1 MKYVLVLVFLLG
13 IVTLLF
19 AGCTANEHS
28 LPGTQEMKSFSTE
41 GGYGEAEYTARD
53 KVEMAYEAPVPAP
66 AMASQS
72 SMQTVSPSDQKIIK
86 TADISLETQNVSI
99 TTDKV
104 TEVASRFNGTIQS
117 SLVSAGR
124 QDRYTGSVTIR
135 VPVKEFDPAV
145 AGILV
150 LGKVLSSSL
159 QAEDVTE
166 QYVDL
171 EAQKNALV
179 NQLVQ
184 YNRIMAKGE
193 NVSDILEV
201 QREIERVQ
209 VELDR
214 IVGKMKYLESRTS
227 YSTIPVR
234 ISEPAQVEPPGGYSF
249 AAVVNDGIAGFIDM
263 VVWLFIAILT
273 LLPLILLGAAGYLVY
288 RRWKRRRMA

>member
-1 MKYVLVLVFLLG
+1 MKYVPVLILLLG
-13 IVTLLF
+13 IVTLF
-19 AGCTANEHS
+19 SAGCTANEHS
-28 LPGTQEMKSFSTE
+28 LPGSQKMSSFST
-41 GGYGEAEYTARD
+41 GSGLGDADDAARD
-53 KVEMAYEAPVPAP
+53 KVEMAYEMPAPAP
-66 AMASQS
+66 AMGSPSGMHAA
-72 SMQTVSPSDQKIIK
+72 SPSDQKIIK
-86 TADISLETQNVSI
+86 TADISLEAQNVSI
-99 TTDKV
+99 TTGKV

-166 QYVDL
+166 EYVDL
-171 EAQKNALV
+171 EAQRNALV
-179 NQLVQ
+179 NQLAQ

-201 QREIERVQ
+201 QKEIERVQ

-214 IVGKMKYLESRTS
+214 IIGKMKYLESRTS
-227 YSTIPVR
+227 YSTITVR

-249 AAVVNDGIAGFIDM
+249 ATVVSDGIAGFIDTI
-263 VVWLFIAILT
+263 VWLFIAILT
-273 LLPLILLGAAGYLVY
+273 LLPLIILVSAGYLVY
-288 RRWKRRRMA
+288 RRWKRRQVP